1 MMTPTKFAFV
11 AVLAC
16 VCSADDVSPIE
27 RVVIMMADLQT
38 QVITEGKA
46 EATTYDKFACFC
58 KDTSN
63 EKQTAITEA
72 QDSIS
77 ALTGSINQ
85 LTADREQLDEDIAE
99 LNTQIEANTKSKK
112 EADDE
117 RHKQKGQFN
126 DEKAE
131 LVKAIGDMENA
142 AATMREGAGLPQ
154 GSEVLIQ
161 LKPVMKT
168 VRKALWMADAMG
180 HSYKHEKFVAM
191 LQGTAEMSASDTNQ
205 LVEIVEQLVADF
217 KKKLAEV
224 EATET
229 QRIADHNLVQQRL
242 HDERNAADKD
252 LKEDEELKAEKMSNI
267 GSDQQELTATN
278 AKMTDDQAYIKDLTE
293 KCNLKSREWDQRTQ
307 MRQDELTALTTAL
320 TIVKSR
326 VSSAVTEGKTVRL
339 VEKTV
344 KVTKAVVS
352 EEKNQDSQV
361 NDDEIDDIVSAESF
375 LQLAKPRSR
384 LALIAKAS
392 AEPEGQQAKRE
403 LVLSLLRSR
412 GAQIGSAVLTSLASK
427 VSADPFAKIKQLI
440 QELIERL
447 LQEAADEANH
457 KGWCDKE
464 LGKAKQSRKLK
475 SEAVTTLNGQLAEA
489 EAKRDKLS
497 EEISVL
503 TDEIAELDSSLS
515 KTTKERND
523 ESAENSNTI
532 HEAQEGKAAIEE
544 AIDVLDHFYKTAAK
558 AAEVTLVQGPE
569 ADDMPDAG
577 FSGGNKGSQSA
588 SKGIL
593 GMMEVILSD
602 FERTISSTEKWE
614 KEAAAEFLEFETTTK
629 VSMGKKTSMK
639 TNKDQELVETNSE
652 IAEDNESLLD
662 EQALLDKSIQEI
674 QELQPA
680 CVDTGMSYEDRVA
693 KREQEIESLKEA
705 LCVLDK
711 EGPVQTE
718 GC

>member
-1 MMTPTKFAFV
+1 MMKCAFL
-11 AVLAC
+11 ALLAC
-16 VCSADDVSPIE
+16 ACSHANAEAVSPIE
-27 RVVIMMADLQT
+27 RVIIMMTDLQT

-63 EKQTAITEA
+63 EKNTAITEA
-72 QDSIS
+72 QDTIA

-85 LTADREQLDEDIAE
+85 LTADREGLDEDIAE
-99 LNTQIEANTKSKK
+99 LNENLEANAKSKK

-117 RHKQKGQFN
+117 RHHQKNTF
-126 DEKAE
+126 DSEKAE
-131 LVKAIGDMENA
+131 LVKAIGDLGNA
-142 AATMREGAGLPQ
+142 IATAREGADMPQ
-154 GSEVLIQ
+154 GHEVGFIQ
-161 LKPVMKT
+161 LKPVLET
-168 VRKALWMADAMG
+168 VKKAVWMADALGM
-180 HSYKHEKFVAM
+180 SSKSNEMLAM
-191 LQGTAEMSASDTNQ
+191 LQGSSKMTDSAQ
-205 LVEIVEQLVADF
+205 IVELMEQILDDF
-217 KKKLAEV
+217 KKQLAEV
-224 EATET
+224 ENTET
-229 QRIADHNLVQQRL
+229 QRIADHNLVQQTL

-252 LKEDEELKAEKMSNI
+252 LKEAEELKAEKMSNI
-267 GSDQQELTATN
+267 GSDQQDLTATN

-293 KCNLKSREWDQRTQ
+293 KCNLKSREWEQRSS
-307 MRQDELTALTTAL
+307 MRSDELTALTTAL

-326 VSSAVTEGKTVRL
+326 VTAADANGKTVRL
-339 VEKTV
+339 VEETTQV
-344 KVTKAVVS
+344 LKAAVPTDAPEEQNSDVS
-352 EEKNQDSQV
+352 
-361 NDDEIDDIVSAESF
+361 DDEIDGIVAAESF
-375 LQLAKPRSR
+375 LQLSKPRSR
-384 LALIAKAS
+384 LALIAKAR
-392 AEPEGQQAKRE
+392 AEPEEQQAKRE
-403 LVLSLLRSR
+403 LVLSLLRSK

-475 SEAVTTLNGQLAEA
+475 SEAVSTLNSALAEA

-503 TDEIAELDSSLS
+503 TTEIAELEESLA
-515 KTTKERND
+515 KTTKERNE

-544 AIDVLDHFYKTAAK
+544 AIEVLDHFYKTAAK
-558 AAEVTLVQGPE
+558 AADVTLLQQP
-569 ADDMPDAG
+569 DMPDAG
-577 FSGGNKGSQSA
+577 FDGANRGSQSA

-629 VSMGKKTSMK
+629 VSIGKKTSMK
-639 TNKDQELVETNSE
+639 TNKEQELTETNSQ
-652 IAEDNESLLD
+652 IAEDNQSLLD

-680 CVDTGMSYEDRVA
+680 CVETGMSYEDRVA

>member
-1 MMTPTKFAFV
+1 MMKFAFL
-11 AVLAC
+11 ALLAC
-16 VCSADDVSPIE
+16 ANAEDVSPIE
-27 RVVIMMADLQT
+27 RVIIMMSDLQT

-63 EKQTAITEA
+63 EKNTAITEA
-72 QDSIS
+72 QDTIS

-85 LTADREQLDEDIAE
+85 LTADRESLDEDIAE
-99 LNTQIEANTKSKK
+99 LNEKIEENAKSKK
-112 EADDE
+112 SADDT
-117 RHKQKGQFN
+117 RHARKATF
-126 DEKAE
+126 DSEKAE
-131 LVKAIGDMENA
+131 LQKAIGDLENA
-142 AATMREGAGLPQ
+142 IAETREGAGLAQ
-154 GSEVLIQ
+154 GHEVGFLQ
-161 LKPVMKT
+161 LKPVMDT
-168 VRKALWMADAMG
+168 VRKAVWMADSLGMT
-180 HSYKHEKFVAM
+180 SKHTEMIAM
-191 LQGTAEMSASDTNQ
+191 LQGSSKMSLSDSAA
-205 LVEIVEQLVADF
+205 IVELMEQILDDF
-217 KKKLAEV
+217 KKQLAEV
-224 EATET
+224 ENTET
-229 QRIADHNLVQQRL
+229 QRIADHNLVQQSL
-242 HDERNAADKD
+242 HDEKNAADKD
-252 LKEDEELKAEKMSNI
+252 NKEAEELKAEKMSNI

-293 KCNLKSREWDQRTQ
+293 KCNLKSREWDQRSQ

-326 VSSAVTEGKTVRL
+326 VTAADANGKTVRL
-339 VEKTV
+339 VEESTQV
-344 KVTKAVVS
+344 AKAAAPTEAPEDQSNEVG
-352 EEKNQDSQV
+352 
-361 NDDEIDDIVSAESF
+361 DDEIDGIVAAESF
-375 LQLAKPRSR
+375 LQLSKPRSR
-384 LALIAKAS
+384 LALIANNR
-392 AEPEGQQAKRE
+392 AEPADQQAKRE
-403 LVLSLLRSR
+403 LVLALLRSK

-475 SEAVTTLNGQLAEA
+475 SEAVASLNSALAA
-489 EAKRDKLS
+489 SEAKRDKLS
-497 EEISVL
+497 EDISVL
-503 TDEIAELDSSLS
+503 TTEIAELEESLA
-515 KTTKERND
+515 KTTKERSEEN
-523 ESAENSNTI
+523 AENSNTI

-544 AIDVLDHFYKTAAK
+544 AIEVLDHFYKTAAK
-558 AAEVTLVQGPE
+558 AADVTLLQQGPT
-569 ADDMPDAG
+569 ADMPDAG
-577 FSGGNKGSQSA
+577 FEGANKGSQSA
-588 SKGIL
+588 STGIL

-602 FERTISSTEKWE
+602 FERSISSTEKWE

-639 TNKDQELVETNSE
+639 TNKDQELTETNSS

-662 EQALLDKSIQEI
+662 EQALLDKSVQEI

-680 CVDTGMSYEDRVA
+680 CVETGMSYEDRVA

>member
-1 MMTPTKFAFV
+1 
-11 AVLAC
+11 
-16 VCSADDVSPIE
+16 
-27 RVVIMMADLQT
+27 
-38 QVITEGKA
+38 
-46 EATTYDKFACFC
+46 
-58 KDTSN
+58 
-63 EKQTAITEA
+63 
-72 QDSIS
+72 
-77 ALTGSINQ
+77 
-85 LTADREQLDEDIAE
+85 
-99 LNTQIEANTKSKK
+99 
-112 EADDE
+112 
-117 RHKQKGQFN
+117 
-126 DEKAE
+126 
-131 LVKAIGDMENA
+131 
-142 AATMREGAGLPQ
+142 
-154 GSEVLIQ
+154 
-161 LKPVMKT
+161 
-168 VRKALWMADAMG
+168 
-180 HSYKHEKFVAM
+180 
-191 LQGTAEMSASDTNQ
+191 
-205 LVEIVEQLVADF
+205 
-217 KKKLAEV
+217 
-224 EATET
+224 
-229 QRIADHNLVQQRL
+229 LVQQRL

-293 KCNLKSREWDQRTQ
+293 KCNLKSREWDQRSQ

-326 VSSAVTEGKTVRL
+326 VTAADEQGKTVRL
-339 VEKTV
+339 VEETS
-344 KVTKAVVS
+344 KVSKAAAATDIPEGESSDVS
-352 EEKNQDSQV
+352 
-361 NDDEIDDIVSAESF
+361 DDEIDGIVAAESF
-375 LQLAKPRSR
+375 LQLSKPRSR
-384 LALIAKAS
+384 LALIAKALS
-392 AEPEGQQAKRE
+392 EPEAQQAKRE
-403 LVLSLLRSR
+403 LVLSLLMSR

-475 SEAVTTLNGQLAEA
+475 SEAVATLNSQLAEA

-503 TDEIAELDSSLS
+503 TTEIAELESSLD
-515 KTTKERND
+515 KTTKERNE

-544 AIDVLDHFYKTAAK
+544 AIEVLDHFYKTAAK
-558 AAEVTLVQGPE
+558 AADVTLVQGP

-577 FSGGNKGSQSA
+577 FEGANRGSQSA

-639 TNKDQELVETNSE
+639 TNKDQELTETNSQ
-652 IAEDNESLLD
+652 IAEDNQSLLD

-680 CVDTGMSYEDRVA
+680 CVETGMSYEDRVA